1 MSPIFIAVISFS
13 FDSMRE
19 CKDFGKGTNKRAKNQ
34 IYLEKDNVSQLCM
47 RCLAKNKSAKMA

>member
-1 MSPIFIAVISFS
+1 
-13 FDSMRE
+13 MRE